1 MKPFTWSFSK
11 LKNYETCP
19 LRHLEVDINKNFS
32 DEGGEAL
39 KWGNEVHDTFH
50 KTLRDSIP
58 KLPANMALFQKWI
71 DRVRAGTGDLLVE
84 QKYAITKD
92 FQPTSYF
99 APNVWYRGVA
109 DVVRINDDVALAL
122 DWKTGAIKVD
132 SVQLMLMAQ
141 CLFSHFPALRA
152 IRTSFIWLADDCET
166 PETYTRNDV
175 AGGWVGLL
183 ERVAELEHAWN
194 TGNYPAK
201 KSGLCYKH
209 CPVVTCEHNGKNR
222 GRS

>member
-11 LKNYETCP
+11 LKNFETCP

-39 KWGNEVHDTFH
+39 VWGNEVHDAFH
-50 KTLRDSIP
+50 KCLRDGVP
-58 KLPANMALFQKWI
+58 LPEAMALYQKWI

-99 APNVWYRGVA
+99 APNVWYRGIA
-109 DVVRINDDVALAL
+109 DVVRINDVVALAV

-141 CLFSHFPALRA
+141 CLFSHFPALKV
-152 IRTSFIWLADDCET
+152 IQTKYVWLADDCET
-166 PETYTRNDV
+166 TETYTRNDV

-183 ERVAELEHAWN
+183 ERVAELEHAWKS
-194 TGNYPAK
+194 GDYPAK
-201 KSGLCYKH
+201 KSGLCYKY
-209 CPVVTCEHNGKNR
+209 CPVLTCEHNGRNKPR
-222 GRS
+222 H